1 MAGRGLDAGL
11 TATVQELWEQARP
24 VALERLNV
32 LDDAVA
38 AVMAGA
44 LDDDLRERATR
55 ESHKLAGSLGTF
67 GLRDAT
73 HRAAALE
80 TAFMQPPP
88 TEQAPQLA
96 EHAVELRRLV
106 EAGEAGATAVGPDR
120 EPDIVA
126 VGLPAA
132 DAVALVSAGEERG
145 LAVAAV
151 EAPNGRGAP
160 PRGDLAPAADE
171 FGAAGGDGARAR
183 DVLAAAPVVLLSGE
197 VPDLPA
203 VVERLAAGGTT
214 VALALAPDSPHDRVE
229 LVRRGARRLLPPDA
243 SADALMDALAE
254 LTDSR
259 RPPAGRVLVLDD
271 DPTILLVMEAIL
283 GGAGYEVSIL
293 EDPLAVWAALERTKP
308 DLMVCDV
315 SMPGLDGIDL
325 CRTLRADSRWQ
336 NLPLLFLTAHST
348 PEVVSELFA
357 AGADDYVNKPVLGPE
372 LLARVR
378 ARLERQALQR
388 AIEDV
393 DRLTGLLRRDTARPQ
408 LDGLLKLG
416 QRLGQPVCLA
426 AFGVDGLADIN
437 RDQGHAAGDAALA
450 AAGQALRAAFASD
463 GVAAR
468 WGGGELVVGM
478 VGLGVHDARD
488 RVGAVL
494 EEIRQMPLAAAGGRV
509 TLSAGLATWPADGEE
524 LDDIVAAAVDASR
537 TARAAG
543 GDRLGTPDATA
554 HVDQVDVALVEDDD
568 ILAPLLLHA
577 LQTRGYSVR
586 RIADGDEAARLL
598 GGPRPE
604 LRAELVLL
612 DWDLPGRDGLTVLRG
627 LAEDGG
633 LLATHV
639 VMLTFRASEREVL
652 SSLELG
658 AVDHIAKPFSVPV
671 LMQRVRRL
679 LGQ

>member
-38 AVMAGA
+38 AVMVGA
-44 LDDDLRERATR
+44 LDDDLRDRAMR

-73 HRAAALE
+73 ERAAALE
-80 TAFMQPPP
+80 TAFAQPPA
-88 TEQAPQLA
+88 TAQAPKLA

-106 EAGEAGATAVGPDR
+106 EAGEASAAVAVTADR
-120 EPDIVA
+120 EPDVVA
-126 VGLPAA
+126 VGLPLAA
-132 DAVALVSAGEERG
+132 AVTLVSAGEERG
-145 LAVAAV
+145 LAVAAI
-151 EAPNGRGAP
+151 EAP
-160 PRGDLAPAADE
+160 
-171 FGAAGGDGARAR
+171 R
-183 DVLAAAPVVLLSGE
+183 DVLAAAPVVLLSGD
-197 VPDLPA
+197 VPDLSEL
-203 VVERLAAGGTT
+203 VERLAAGGTT

-229 LVRRGARRLLPPDA
+229 LVRRGARRLLPADA
-243 SADALMDALAE
+243 SPDALMDALAE
-254 LTDSR
+254 LTESR

-293 EDPLAVWAALERTKP
+293 EDPLAVWAALERTRP

-336 NLPLLFLTAHST
+336 HLPLLFLTAHST

-393 DRLTGLLRRDTARPQ
+393 DRLTGLLRRDTAWPQ
-408 LDGLLKLG
+408 LDGQLALG
-416 QRLGQPVCLA
+416 RRLGQPVCLA
-426 AFGVDGLADIN
+426 AFCVDELATIN
-437 RDQGHAAGDAALA
+437 REQGHAAGDAALA
-450 AAGQALRAAFASD
+450 AAGQALRAAFAAD

-488 RVGAVL
+488 RIGAVL
-494 EEIRQMPLAAAGGRV
+494 EEVRGDI

-524 LDDIVAAAVDASR
+524 LDELVAAAVDASR
-537 TARAAG
+537 AARAAG

-554 HVDQVDVALVEDDD
+554 RVDQVDVALVEDDD

-586 RIADGDEAARLL
+586 RIADGDEAARVL

-633 LLATHV
+633 LVATQV

>member
-38 AVMAGA
+38 AVMVGA
-44 LDDDLRERATR
+44 LDDDLRERAMR

-88 TEQAPQLA
+88 TEHAPQLA

-106 EAGEAGATAVGPDR
+106 EAGEAGGAAFSPDR

-126 VGLPAA
+126 VGLPVA
-132 DAVALVSAGEERG
+132 DAVALVGAGEERG
-145 LAVAAV
+145 LAVAASG
-151 EAPNGRGAP
+151 EADSA
-160 PRGDLAPAADE
+160 
-171 FGAAGGDGARAR
+171 
-183 DVLAAAPVVLLSGE
+183 VAAPVVLLSGE
-197 VPDLPA
+197 VADLPA
-203 VVERLAAGGTT
+203 LVERLAAGGTT

-243 SADALMDALAE
+243 SPDALMDALAE
-254 LTDSR
+254 LTESR

-494 EEIRQMPLAAAGGRV
+494 EEVRHAGGGV
-509 TLSAGLATWPADGEE
+509 TLSAGLATWPADGDD
-524 LDDIVAAAVDASR
+524 LDDLVAAAVDASR

-554 HVDQVDVALVEDDD
+554 EVDQVDVALVEDDD

-586 RIADGDEAARLL
+586 RIADGDEAAQLL

-633 LLATHV
+633 LVATQV

-658 AVDHIAKPFSVPV
+658 AVEHIAKPFSVPV

>member
-11 TATVQELWEQARP
+11 TATVQELWERARP

-38 AVMAGA
+38 AVMVGA
-44 LDDDLRERATR
+44 LDDELRDRAMR

-73 HRAAALE
+73 ERAAALE
-80 TAFMQPPP
+80 TAFAQPPA

-106 EAGEAGATAVGPDR
+106 EAGEAGSAAVSLDR
-120 EPDIVA
+120 EPDVVA
-126 VGLPAA
+126 VGLPVA

-151 EAPNGRGAP
+151 GEP
-160 PRGDLAPAADE
+160 E
-171 FGAAGGDGARAR
+171 AAGDG
-183 DVLAAAPVVLLSGE
+183 APVVLLSGE
-197 VPDLPA
+197 VPDLPEL
-203 VVERLAAGGTT
+203 VERLASGGTT
-214 VALALAPDSPHDRVE
+214 IALALAPDSPHDRVE

-243 SADALMDALAE
+243 SPDALMDALAE
-254 LTDSR
+254 LTESR
-259 RPPAGRVLVLDD
+259 RPPAGRVLVIDD

-283 GGAGYEVSIL
+283 GGAGYEVTIL

-336 NLPLLFLTAHST
+336 HLPLLFLTAHST

-378 ARLERQALQR
+378 SRLERQALQR

-408 LDGLLKLG
+408 FDGLLKLG
-416 QRLGQPVCLA
+416 RRLGQPVCLA
-426 AFGVDGLADIN
+426 AFGVDELSRIN
-437 RDQGHAAGDAALA
+437 RELGHAAGDAALA

-494 EEIRQMPLAAAGGRV
+494 EEIRQASVPAAGGHV
-509 TLSAGLATWPADGEE
+509 TVSAGLATWPADGEE
-524 LDDIVAAAVDASR
+524 VDDLVAAAIDA
-537 TARAAG
+537 ARIAAADG
-543 GDRLGTPDATA
+543 GDRLSTPEASA
-554 HVDQVDVALVEDDD
+554 AVDQVDVALVEDDD

-586 RIADGDEAARLL
+586 RIPDGDEAARLL

-633 LLATHV
+633 LVATQV
-639 VMLTFRASEREVL
+639 VMLTFRASEREVI

>member
-38 AVMAGA
+38 AVMVGA
-44 LDDDLRERATR
+44 LDDDLRERAMR

-73 HRAAALE
+73 ERAAALE
-80 TAFMQPPP
+80 TGFAHRPA
-88 TEQAPQLA
+88 TERAPELA

-106 EAGEAGATAVGPDR
+106 EAGEAGAVAVGPAR

-126 VGLPAA
+126 VGLPVA
-132 DAVALVSAGEERG
+132 DAVSLVSAGEERG
-145 LAVAAV
+145 LVVAAV
-151 EAPNGRGAP
+151 EAP
-160 PRGDLAPAADE
+160 APAD
-171 FGAAGGDGARAR
+171 R
-183 DVLAAAPVVLLSGE
+183 DALAAAPVVLLSGD
-197 VPDLPA
+197 VPDLPDL
-203 VVERLAAGGTT
+203 VERLAAGGTT
-214 VALALAPDSPHDRVE
+214 VALALAPHAPHDRVE
-229 LVRRGARRLLPPDA
+229 LVRCGARRLLPPDA
-243 SADALMDALAE
+243 SPGALTDALAE
-254 LTDSR
+254 LTESR
-259 RPPAGRVLVLDD
+259 RPPAGRVLVIDD

-283 GGAGYEVSIL
+283 GGAGYEVSTL
-293 EDPLAVWAALERTKP
+293 EDPLAVWAGLERTKP

-378 ARLERQALQR
+378 SRLERQALQR

-416 QRLGQPVCLA
+416 RRLGQPVCVA
-426 AFGVDGLADIN
+426 AFGVDELSAIN
-437 RDQGHAAGDAALA
+437 REAGHAAGDAALA

-494 EEIRQMPLAAAGGRV
+494 EEIRQTPVPSVGDRV

-524 LDDIVAAAVDASR
+524 LDDLVAAAVDASR

-554 HVDQVDVALVEDDD
+554 QVDQVEVALVEDDD

-586 RIADGDEAARLL
+586 RIPDGDEAARLL

-633 LLATHV
+633 LVGTQV

>member
-38 AVMAGA
+38 AVMVGA
-44 LDDDLRERATR
+44 LDDDLREHAMR

-73 HRAAALE
+73 YRAAALE

-106 EAGEAGATAVGPDR
+106 EAGEAGGAAVSPDR
-120 EPDIVA
+120 EPDVVA
-126 VGLPAA
+126 VGLPVA

-151 EAPNGRGAP
+151 EAPSGDGLGAP
-160 PRGDLAPAADE
+160 
-171 FGAAGGDGARAR
+171 GGDGAEVAGAR

-203 VVERLAAGGTT
+203 LVERLAAGGTT
-214 VALALAPDSPHDRVE
+214 VALALAPDSPHDRVA
-229 LVRRGARRLLPPDA
+229 LVRRGAQRLLPPDA
-243 SADALMDALAE
+243 SPDALMDALAE
-254 LTDSR
+254 LTESR

-283 GGAGYEVSIL
+283 GGAGYEVSSL

-416 QRLGQPVCLA
+416 RRLGQPVCLA
-426 AFGVDGLADIN
+426 AFGVDELSTIN
-437 RDQGHAAGDAALA
+437 REHGHAGGDAALA
-450 AAGQALRAAFASD
+450 AAGRALRAAFASD

-478 VGLGVHDARD
+478 VGLGIHDARD

-494 EEIRQMPLAAAGGRV
+494 EEIRQTPLAAAGGRV
-509 TLSAGLATWPADGEE
+509 TLSAGLATWPADGDA
-524 LDDIVAAAVDASR
+524 LDDLVAAAVDASR
-537 TARAAG
+537 TAHAAG
-543 GDRLGTPDATA
+543 GDRLGTPDASA
-554 HVDQVDVALVEDDD
+554 QVDQVDVALVEDDD

-633 LLATHV
+633 LVATQV
-639 VMLTFRASEREVL
+639 VMLTFRASEREVI

>member
-38 AVMAGA
+38 AVMVGA
-44 LDDDLRERATR
+44 LDDDLREHAMR

-73 HRAAALE
+73 YRAAALE

-106 EAGEAGATAVGPDR
+106 EAGEAGGAAVSPDR
-120 EPDIVA
+120 EPDVVA
-126 VGLPAA
+126 VGLPVA

-145 LAVAAV
+145 LAVAAL
-151 EAPNGRGAP
+151 EAPSGDGLGAP
-160 PRGDLAPAADE
+160 
-171 FGAAGGDGARAR
+171 GGDGAEGAGAR

-203 VVERLAAGGTT
+203 LVERLAAGGTT
-214 VALALAPDSPHDRVE
+214 VALALAPDSPHDRVA
-229 LVRRGARRLLPPDA
+229 LVRRGAQRLLPPDA
-243 SADALMDALAE
+243 SPDALMDALAE
-254 LTDSR
+254 LTESR

-283 GGAGYEVSIL
+283 GGAGYEVSSL

-416 QRLGQPVCLA
+416 RRLGQPVCLA
-426 AFGVDGLADIN
+426 AFGVDELSTIN
-437 RDQGHAAGDAALA
+437 REHGHAGGDAALA
-450 AAGQALRAAFASD
+450 AAGRALRAAFASD

-478 VGLGVHDARD
+478 VGLGIHDARD

-494 EEIRQMPLAAAGGRV
+494 EEIRQTPLAAAGGRV
-509 TLSAGLATWPADGEE
+509 TLSAGLATWPADGDA
-524 LDDIVAAAVDASR
+524 LDDLVAAAVDASR

-543 GDRLGTPDATA
+543 GDRLGTPDASA
-554 HVDQVDVALVEDDD
+554 QVDQVDVALVEDDD

-633 LLATHV
+633 LVATQV
-639 VMLTFRASEREVL
+639 VMLTFRASEREVI

>member
-11 TATVQELWEQARP
+11 MATVQDLWEQARP

-38 AVMAGA
+38 AVMVGA
-44 LDDDLRERATR
+44 LDDDLRERARR

-73 HRAAALE
+73 DRAAALE
-80 TAFMQPPP
+80 TAFAD
-88 TEQAPQLA
+88 APSVDRAPELA
-96 EHAVELRRLV
+96 EHAVALRRLV
-106 EAGEAGATAVGPDR
+106 EAGEAGGMAVGPDR
-120 EPDIVA
+120 EPDVVVA
-126 VGLPAA
+126 GLPVQH
-132 DAVALVSAGEERG
+132 AVALVAAGEERG
-145 LAVAAV
+145 LAIAAV
-151 EAPNGRGAP
+151 EAPAGETPRDGAD
-160 PRGDLAPAADE
+160 DLAPGGADGLAA
-171 FGAAGGDGARAR
+171 APADGS
-183 DVLAAAPVVLLSGE
+183 DPLGAAPVVLLAGE
-197 VPDLPA
+197 VPDLPDL
-203 VVERLAAGGTT
+203 VERLAAGGTT
-214 VALALAPDSPHDRVE
+214 VAIALAPDSPHDRVD

-243 SADALMDALAE
+243 SPDALIDALAE
-254 LTDSR
+254 LTESR

-283 GGAGYEVSIL
+283 GGAGYEITTL

-336 NLPLLFLTAHST
+336 SLPLLFLTAHST
-348 PEVVSELFA
+348 PEIVSELFA

-378 ARLERQALQR
+378 SRLERQALQR

-393 DRLTGLLRRDTARPQ
+393 DRLTGLLRRDSARPQ
-408 LDGLLKLG
+408 LEGLLKLAH
-416 QRLGQPVCLA
+416 RLGQPLCLA
-426 AFGVDGLADIN
+426 AFGVDGLSDIN
-437 RDQGHAAGDAALA
+437 REQGHAAGDAALA
-450 AAGQALRAAFASD
+450 TAGQALRGAFAAD

-468 WGGGELVVGM
+468 WGGGELIVGM

-488 RVGAVL
+488 RIGAVL
-494 EEIRQMPLAAAGGRV
+494 EEVRREI
-509 TLSAGLATWPADGEE
+509 TLSAGLATWPADGDN
-524 LDDIVAAAVDASR
+524 LDDLVAAAEQASR
-537 TARAAG
+537 DARADG
-543 GDRLGTPDATA
+543 GDRLHTPAA
-554 HVDQVDVALVEDDD
+554 GAAVDQVDVALVEDDD
-568 ILAPLLLHA
+568 VLAPLLLHA
-577 LQTRGYSVR
+577 LQTRGYSVG

-598 GGPRPE
+598 GGPRPK

-633 LLATHV
+633 LVGTKV

-658 AVDHIAKPFSVPV
+658 AVDHVAKPFSVPV

>member
-1 MAGRGLDAGL
+1 M
-11 TATVQELWEQARP
+11 VQDLWEQARP

-38 AVMAGA
+38 SVMTGA
-44 LDDDLRERATR
+44 LDEDLRDRAQR

-67 GLRDAT
+67 GLREAT
-73 HRAAALE
+73 ERAAALE
-80 TAFMQPPP
+80 IAFADPPP
-88 TEQAPQLA
+88 IEQAPRLA

-106 EAGEAGATAVGPDR
+106 EAGEAGAVAVGPTR
-120 EPDIVA
+120 EPDVVA
-126 VGLPAA
+126 VGLPVQ

-145 LAVAAV
+145 LAIAAV
-151 EAPNGRGAP
+151 EPPRDDLAP
-160 PRGDLAPAADE
+160 PR
-171 FGAAGGDGARAR
+171 DG
-183 DVLAAAPVVLLSGE
+183 LGLPQAPVVLLSGD

-203 VVERLAAGGTT
+203 VVEDLAAGGTT
-214 VALALAPDSPHDRVE
+214 VALALPPDSPHDRVG

-243 SADALMDALAE
+243 SPDALIDALLA
-254 LTDSR
+254 LTESR
-259 RPPAGRVLVLDD
+259 RPPAGRILVLDD

-283 GGAGYEVSIL
+283 GGAGYEVTVL
-293 EDPLAVWAALERTKP
+293 EDPLAVWAALERTRP

-348 PEVVSELFA
+348 PEIVSELFA

-378 ARLERQALQR
+378 SRLERQALQR

-416 QRLGQPVCLA
+416 RRLGQPVCVA
-426 AFGVDGLADIN
+426 AFGVDDLATIN
-437 RDQGHAAGDAALA
+437 RERGHAAGDDALA
-450 AAGQALRAAFASD
+450 AAGHALRAAFAAD

-478 VGLGVHDARD
+478 VGLGPHDARD

-494 EEIRQMPLAAAGGRV
+494 EEVRDRL
-509 TLSAGLATWPADGEE
+509 TLSAGLATWPTDG
-524 LDDIVAAAVDASR
+524 DDVDDLVAAAVDASR
-537 TARAAG
+537 AARALG
-543 GDRLGTPDATA
+543 GDRLCTPEATA
-554 HVDQVDVALVEDDD
+554 GVDQVDVALVEDDEV
-568 ILAPLLLHA
+568 LAPLLIHA
-577 LQTRGYSVR
+577 LQTRGYRVR

-604 LRAELVLL
+604 VRADLVLL

-633 LLATHV
+633 LVGTQV

-658 AVDHIAKPFSVPV
+658 AVDHVAKPFSVPV

>member
-11 TATVQELWEQARP
+11 TATVQALWEQARP
-24 VALERLNV
+24 AALERLNV

-44 LDDDLRERATR
+44 LDDDLRERAMR

-73 HRAAALE
+73 HHAAALE
-80 TAFMQPPP
+80 TAFMHTPPA
-88 TEQAPQLA
+88 ERAPQLA

-106 EAGEAGATAVGPDR
+106 EAGETCGAAVSPDR
-120 EPDIVA
+120 EPDVVA
-126 VGLPAA
+126 VGLPVA
-132 DAVALVSAGEERG
+132 DAVALVSAGGERG
-145 LAVAAV
+145 LAVAAI
-151 EAPNGRGAP
+151 EAP
-160 PRGDLAPAADE
+160 
-171 FGAAGGDGARAR
+171 GGDGVGAR
-183 DVLAAAPVVLLSGE
+183 DVLAAAPVALLAGE

-203 VVERLAAGGTT
+203 LVERLAAGGTT
-214 VALALAPDSPHDRVE
+214 IALALAPDSPQDRVE
-229 LVRRGARRLLPPDA
+229 LVRRGVRRLLPPEA
-243 SADALMDALAE
+243 SPDALMDALAE
-254 LTDSR
+254 LTESR

-271 DPTILLVMEAIL
+271 DPTILLVVEAIL
-283 GGAGYEVSIL
+283 GGAGYEVSTL
-293 EDPLAVWAALERTKP
+293 EDPLAVWAALERTQP

-416 QRLGQPVCLA
+416 QRLGQPVCVA

-450 AAGQALRAAFASD
+450 AAGQALRAAFAAD

-494 EEIRQMPLAAAGGRV
+494 EEIRHTPLPAAGGRV
-509 TLSAGLATWPADGEE
+509 TLSAGLATWPADGDD
-524 LDDIVAAAVDASR
+524 LDDLVAAAVDASR

-554 HVDQVDVALVEDDD
+554 QVDQVDVALVEDDD

-604 LRAELVLL
+604 LSAELVLL

-633 LLATHV
+633 LVGTQV